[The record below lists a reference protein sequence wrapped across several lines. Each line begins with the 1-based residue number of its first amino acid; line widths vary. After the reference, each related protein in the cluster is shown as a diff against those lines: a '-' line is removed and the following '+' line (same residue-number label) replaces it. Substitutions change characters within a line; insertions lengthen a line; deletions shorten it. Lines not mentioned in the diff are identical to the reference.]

1 MLGFGSDDLQLVG
14 FGFAVLAM
22 LLMLG
27 FLLIFL
33 KLTMQVLGFRARFS
47 L

>member
-1 MLGFGSDDLQLVG
+1 LQRVG

-33 KLTMQVLGFRARFS
+33 KLTMQVLGFQAQFS